1 MRSRAWGYAA
11 AQALGLDTSQY
22 DLRGGNVHQT
32 GAHGWYQG
40 KGVVN
45 DRPITFAAFFAA
57 LPDAVRNTVAT
68 TGDRTISFSKR
79 EASKYRSHEGLDWK
93 MEAALSIT
101 RKRFVKCHEAGARVI
116 FIGNGGSAAIAS
128 HMAIDY
134 TKNGGVRAMAFND
147 VPTLTCLANDFGYD
161 NVFAKQ
167 LEYYATKKDVV
178 VIVSSSGRSLNILAA
193 ARTAKA
199 MGCYVVTFTGMNPNN
214 ALRALG
220 DLNYWVPSAD
230 YGLVELTHLSLL
242 HAMADVR
249 LPVERAAA
257 WRKRR

>member
-1 MRSRAWGYAA
+1 MRNRAWGYAA

-22 DLRGGNVHQT
+22 DRSGNNIHQT
-32 GAHGWYQG
+32 GEHGWYQG

-45 DRPITFAAFFAA
+45 QTPINFAEFFRTLPKVLAETLCNEHGKVSAIELEIA
-57 LPDAVRNTVAT
+57 L
-68 TGDRTISFSKR
+68 GRTR
-79 EASKYRSHEGLDWK
+79 
-93 MEAALSIT
+93 T
-101 RKRFVKCHEAGARVI
+101 RFVKCHEAGARVI

-134 TKNGGVRAMAFND
+134 SKNGGVRAMAFND

-167 LEYYATKKDVV
+167 LEYYATKKDIV

-230 YGLVELTHLSLL
+230 YGLVELTHLTLL

-249 LPVERAAA
+249 LPAERAAA

>member
-1 MRSRAWGYAA
+1 MQQVWCYAA
-11 AQALGLDTSQY
+11 AKALQLDTSQY
-22 DLRGGNVHQT
+22 DRSGGNIHQT
-32 GAHGWYQG
+32 GEHGWYQG

-45 DRPITFAAFFAA
+45 DTPMNFSHFFGLLPKVLAETSCNDNGKDIKLNAA
-57 LPDAVRNTVAT
+57 LER
-68 TGDRTISFSKR
+68 
-79 EASKYRSHEGLDWK
+79 
-93 MEAALSIT
+93 T
-101 RKRFVKCHEAGARVI
+101 RKRFVKCHETDARVI

-167 LEYYATKKDVV
+167 LEYYATKKDIV

-230 YGLVELTHLSLL
+230 YGLVELTHLTLL

-249 LPVERAAA
+249 LPSERAAA